1 MRVPFF
7 DLRVQDLELKKEL
20 LTAFEK
26 VLTHGRLFLG
36 PEVDELES
44 RVANYIGTKY
54 AVSVDSGSSAL
65 YLALKVAGIKR
76 GDEVITA
83 GGICATVE
91 RVLEGD
97 KVEVLIADS
106 VKVELVK
113 SSGIQ
118 SLVSGTMLKK

>member
-1 MRVPFF
+1 MP
-7 DLRVQDLELKKEL
+7 
-20 LTAFEK
+20 
-26 VLTHGRLFLG
+26 G
-36 PEVDELES
+36 
-44 RVANYIGTKY
+44 
-54 AVSVDSGSSAL
+54 SGSGFAQFIPLILIFVIFYFFLIRPQQKRTKDHKAMVAAL
-65 YLALKVAGIKR
+65 KR

-97 KVEVLIADS
+97 KVEVLIADN

-118 SLVSGTMLKK
+118 SLVSGTMPKK